1 MQSFNFKIAFILIFT
16 EQYSY
21 RLIFSPC
28 ELSTHWEPDMW
39 GDVGVCLYL
48 KSDLSCHPTYYSV
61 SKYAPAEPH
70 FLRANWTQWN
80 SETLNPPGGTS
91 LSDKKKWVT
100 LCESLWDTTC
110 YSPSSP
116 SCFLPP
122 SPLSVS
128 LVLSFSLSV
137 MLSSRPAF
145 CLPLCP
151 PWVSIPNMVIL
162 LGPYQLPPSP
172 PLSLS
177 LPAGGSTVQARG
189 WEKETEK
196 HSKKDYG
203 KTWKGKTREARGERK
218 GRMMRGEETEET
230 HSSCVSATNRVV
242 ITSSWWRIF
251 CRCTPREQTIT
262 SDIFGQYQAVYF

>member
-1 MQSFNFKIAFILIFT
+1 M
-16 EQYSY
+16 
-21 RLIFSPC
+21 
-28 ELSTHWEPDMW
+28 
-39 GDVGVCLYL
+39 CLYL

-70 FLRANWTQWN
+70 FLRANWTQW
-80 SETLNPPGGTS
+80 SLCETLNPPGGTS

-162 LGPYQLPPSP
+162 LGPYRLPP
-172 PLSLS
+172 LASLIPFS
-177 LPAGGSTVQARG
+177 
-189 WEKETEK
+189 
-196 HSKKDYG
+196 
-203 KTWKGKTREARGERK
+203 
-218 GRMMRGEETEET
+218 
-230 HSSCVSATNRVV
+230 
-242 ITSSWWRIF
+242 SSWWLYSAGRRVRKRDRTAQQERLRENLEGKDGRSQRREEGTHDERRRNRGNPFQLCF
-251 CRCTPREQTIT
+251 CNK
-262 SDIFGQYQAVYF
+262 

>member
-1 MQSFNFKIAFILIFT
+1 MHQQSHT
-16 EQYSY
+16 SCEQTGLSEACVK
-21 RLIFSPC
+21 LWTPLE
-28 ELSTHWEPDMW
+28 ELL
-39 GDVGVCLYL
+39 CRIKK
-48 KSDLSCHPTYYSV
+48 KSGW
-61 SKYAPAEPH
+61 H
-70 FLRANWTQWN
+70 FV
-80 SETLNPPGGTS
+80 S
-91 LSDKKKWVT
+91 LSEILLVIVP
-100 LCESLWDTTC
+100 L
-110 YSPSSP
+110 
-116 SCFLPP
+116 LPP
-122 SPLSVS
+122 VSCLPLPLSVS

-162 LGPYQLPPSP
+162 LGPYRLPPSP

-177 LPAGGSTVQARG
+177 LPAVDSTVQARG

-203 KTWKGKTREARGERK
+203 KTWKGKTGREARGERK

-242 ITSSWWRIF
+242 ITSSRWRIF